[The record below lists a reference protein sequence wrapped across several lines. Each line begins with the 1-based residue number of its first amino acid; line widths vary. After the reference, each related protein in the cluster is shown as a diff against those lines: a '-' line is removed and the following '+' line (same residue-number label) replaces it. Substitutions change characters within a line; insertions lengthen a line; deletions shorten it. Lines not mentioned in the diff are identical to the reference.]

1 MGPMTKTEDRKAT
14 LVRLVRVCDDLEDV
28 VTKSEPAA
36 RYDPV
41 VIPQN
46 VRLELSNLRDNLA
59 EIIRRLQEKY

>member
-1 MGPMTKTEDRKAT
+1 MTKTEERKAT
-14 LVRLVRVCDDLEDV
+14 LVRLIRVCDDLEDV

-41 VIPQN
+41 VIPQT

>member
-1 MGPMTKTEDRKAT
+1 MTKTNDRQST
-14 LVRLVRVCDDLEDV
+14 LVKLIRVCDDLEDV

-41 VIPQN
+41 VIPQT

>member
-1 MGPMTKTEDRKAT
+1 MTKTNDRQST
-14 LVRLVRVCDDLEDV
+14 LVKLIRVCDDLGDV

-36 RYDPV
+36 RYDLV
-41 VIPQN
+41 VIPQT